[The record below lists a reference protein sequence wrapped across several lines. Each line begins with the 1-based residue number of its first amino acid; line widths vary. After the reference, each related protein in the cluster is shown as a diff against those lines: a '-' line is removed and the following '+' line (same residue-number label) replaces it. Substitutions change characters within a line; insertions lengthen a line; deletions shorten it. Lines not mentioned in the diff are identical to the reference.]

1 MSFQDLPPN
10 IRALPLTDAQ
20 LAADVVDL
28 MIGER
33 DRSRGCIGIMLC
45 DSAFR
50 GLQPVVVNDIPE
62 DTPLEGL
69 QNLLGLLLPI
79 IEPGGGVL
87 VGRGR
92 PHGAVPTDTDRAW
105 HQATIDACA
114 AAGVRLLGYHL
125 VTLEEVN
132 ALPASMP
139 AR

>member
-79 IEPGGGVL
+79 IEPGEGCSS
-87 VGRGR
+87 VGDGLTVRSPPIPTAPGTR
-92 PHGAVPTDTDRAW
+92 PPSTRARRPGCGSSGTTW
-105 HQATIDACA
+105 
-114 AAGVRLLGYHL
+114 
-125 VTLEEVN
+125 
-132 ALPASMP
+132 
-139 AR
+139 